1 MKIIKP
7 KKLEKGDSVGII
19 APSEAISNR
28 NALKSGVRILEN
40 QGFKVVLGRN
50 IFKRHSDYMAGTDKQ
65 RANDLN
71 KMFANKKIKAIFCLV
86 GGSSANRLLPLIDFN
101 TIKKNPKIFVGF
113 SDITTLL
120 IAIYTKTG
128 LVTFYG
134 PNITSGYRKEG
145 IYLSSA
151 YTLKN
156 LLKLLMNSQPFG
168 QIHKKTKWQTLK
180 KGGIVSGRLL
190 GGNLEVF
197 LNLSGTEFFPK
208 LENSI
213 FFWEELGEGIYDID
227 FFLNHL
233 RLIKDSNKIK
243 GMLIGKI
250 IDLQNIGY
258 KNTLSFEQT
267 LIEIFK
273 DFDFPIVYNAD
284 FGHIKDFATLPI
296 GIKAKLD
303 SNKATLEIL
312 ESAVI

>member
-7 KKLEKGDSVGII
+7 KKLEKGDFVGII
-19 APSEAISNR
+19 APSEAILDK
-28 NALKSGVRILEN
+28 NALKSGIKILEN
-40 QGFKVVLGRN
+40 QGFKVVLGKN
-50 IFKRHSDYMAGTDKQ
+50 IFKRHGDYMAGTDKE
-65 RANDLN
+65 RAADLN
-71 KMFANKKIKAIFCLV
+71 KMFSDKKIKAIFCLV

-128 LVTFYG
+128 LVTFHG

-145 IYLSSA
+145 VYLSNP

-156 LLKLLMNSQPFG
+156 LLKLLMDPCPLGKMPQ
-168 QIHKKTKWQTLK
+168 KTKWQALK
-180 KGGIVSGRLL
+180 GKNVTSGKLL

-213 FFWEELGEGIYDID
+213 LFWEELEEGIHDID

-233 RLIKDSNKIK
+233 RLIPDFNKIK

-250 IDLQNIGY
+250 TDWPNTGY
-258 KNTLSFEQT
+258 KKTLSFNQT

-273 DFDFPIVYNAD
+273 DFNFPIVYNAD

-312 ESAVI
+312 ESAVM